1 MSEKNK
7 QTSITNRKAFHEYEI
22 LERMEAG
29 IALKGTEVKS
39 IRQGRTSF
47 KDSYV
52 RNEQGELWVIN
63 LHISPYD
70 YGTYANHDPLRPRK
84 LLMHRYEIKRLIG
97 KIEEKGLTLIPLKI
111 YFKKGICKM
120 EVGLARGKKFYDKR
134 KDIAKRDMD
143 RDAQRELKN
152 KYRVK
157 M

>member
-1 MSEKNK
+1 MSDQNK
-7 QTSITNRKAFHEYEI
+7 KTSVTNRKAFHEYEI

-39 IRQGRTSF
+39 IRQGQASF

-52 RNEQGELWVIN
+52 RNEGGELWVVN

-111 YFKKGICKM
+111 YFKKGICKV

-134 KDIAKRDMD
+134 KDIARRDMD

-152 KYRVK
+152 KYRVN